1 MISSAIP
8 GEAVAHCYPTAHI
21 RLGIHSAPKAAAR
34 VQTLI
39 RVSYSHRGSNSNGFR
54 IRIVDADSTP
64 KLVYL
69 HARGTM
75 SGVYRSLAPTAA
87 YLLIQQIR
95 GDRSFRGRIKRQFSW
110 KKWSRGLVSLIVGTK
125 RRIKR
130 LDYGTEKR

>member
-1 MISSAIP
+1 
-8 GEAVAHCYPTAHI
+8 
-21 RLGIHSAPKAAAR
+21 
-34 VQTLI
+34 
-39 RVSYSHRGSNSNGFR
+39 
-54 IRIVDADSTP
+54 
-64 KLVYL
+64 
-69 HARGTM
+69 M

-95 GDRSFRGRIKRQFSW
+95 GDRSFRGQIKRQFSW